1 MAACSVMI
9 EAKDTLTVFC
19 DTYQVECH
27 AFANGRQI
35 EYASVGS
42 EEWQVVLSHKTADTG
57 SRVFSIFEQGI

>member
-1 MAACSVMI
+1 MI